1 MPAIISIV
9 KSICFSL
16 TTAAAVL
23 SATQFNF
30 SLNDSNNNSN
40 TDQTKIYPI
49 SLKISQVQFSPDS
62 KNLAVL
68 AGDQLLSSWP
78 VDGGNPTSISKLG
91 SIPLTCLD
99 WNPRDN
105 NLLIGTSKSQ
115 IISYDHEL
123 NGINSNIDCKPEI
136 VNQICITGVG
146 ETVIT
151 LGTNLNPNGKLTH
164 SAPQISHKN
173 KFKNLENIPD
183 LQYMSI
189 CFDSKSGVL
198 ALGAATGEIILVNP
212 FSEVP
217 GKLLVKL
224 ESPIEFLKWSTD
236 NLVASSEGTLH
247 FIDCAKKLCVRSVQ
261 ISNKPVKNFE
271 ISNDNKMLF
280 IAAGSDTVQV
290 RNTTSGE
297 LISRLASTKEMVSAI
312 SLSPDEK
319 TLAVGTCQGNVTLW
333 NTSDFQIK
341 SIIPAG
347 IR

>member
-91 SIPLTCLD
+91 SIPLTCLE
-99 WNPRDN
+99 WSRTEN

-115 IISYDHEL
+115 IISYDPEL
-123 NGINSNIDCKPEI
+123 VEINSNIDCKPEI
-136 VNQICITGVG
+136 VNQICITGVR
-146 ETVIT
+146 ESVIT

-164 SAPQISHKN
+164 SGPQISQEN

-183 LQYMSI
+183 LQYISI
-189 CFDSKSGVL
+189 CFDSKSEVL

-212 FSEVP
+212 FSEIP

-224 ESPIEFLKWSTD
+224 ASPVEFLKWSTD
-236 NLVASSEGTLH
+236 NLIASSEGTLH
-247 FIDCAKKLCVRSVQ
+247 FFDCSKKLCVRSVQ

-271 ISNDNKMLF
+271 ISNDKKMLF

-290 RNTTSGE
+290 RNINSGE
-297 LISRLASTKEMVSAI
+297 LVCRLASTNEMVSTI